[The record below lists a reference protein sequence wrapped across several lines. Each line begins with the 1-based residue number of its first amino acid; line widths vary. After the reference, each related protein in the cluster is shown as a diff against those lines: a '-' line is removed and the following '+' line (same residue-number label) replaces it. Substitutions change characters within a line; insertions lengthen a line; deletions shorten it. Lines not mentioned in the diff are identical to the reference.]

1 MPSRNRNAA
10 PVPVPLPRPNPERQ
24 FEREYMDNVIG
35 GMMGADGGMMGSID
49 GNHGNG
55 AYTPPGLQPQ
65 LPPIGREELDA
76 LIQKLLQPPTYDERG
91 FVPGRTQAQGGM
103 LPDPGSVEFNVKG
116 MPPLNDE
123 DASFEQYYGEKD
135 T

>member
-1 MPSRNRNAA
+1 MPSRNRNTA
-10 PVPVPLPRPNPERQ
+10 PIPLPRPNPERQ

-35 GMMGADGGMMGSID
+35 GMFDMGMGSAD
-49 GNHGNG
+49 SEAG
-55 AYTPPGLQPQ
+55 AYTPRGPAP
-65 LPPIGREELDA
+65 PPINPQELDA
-76 LIQKLLQPPTYDERG
+76 LIQQLLMPPTYDERG

-116 MPPLNDE
+116 MPPVNDE